1 MGSNILGYG
10 TKTILDLMAGEVYC
24 VVNREKQ
31 LEQIARSTNRGIF
44 RGLLAEWGKPK
55 GHKASQTCSNAVG
68 GS

>member
-1 MGSNILGYG
+1 MGSNILGYA

-31 LEQIARSTNRGIF
+31 LERISRSTIRGTV

-68 GS
+68 GG

>member
-31 LEQIARSTNRGIF
+31 LEQISRSTNRGTF
-44 RGLLAEWGKPK
+44 SGLLAEWGKPK

-68 GS
+68 GG